1 MPKISKTICA
11 ALLVVLNYANA
22 TYTNL
27 LYGANSEV
35 YFVLYGT
42 SQLASATDRFIT
54 YYEGGSGLYQY
65 LFVIHKDPACSLTIT
80 LPSTTTVRTVLFSGR
95 DSYLFPGHIVSVGDT
110 EADKLDPNKR
120 CTWTNNTGAT
130 STSSTT
136 GLSAWLTC
144 NNLVGSKLFVTN
156 PTKEHVMIFEIMAF
170 TQFNVMPFV
179 YTITGATSTVR
190 STILKLK
197 NTEMNIQTGT
207 ASTCY
212 TSVIASASAC
222 TGTMNDP
229 CYPYAWFM
237 FEAVIPFSAILAI
250 PQIP

>member
-27 LYGANSEV
+27 LYGATSV
-35 YFVLYGT
+35 AFKDLFST
-42 SQLASATDRFIT
+42 SQLAYATDRFIT
-54 YYEGGSGLYQY
+54 YYEHGVEKMQY
-65 LFVIHKDPACSLTIT
+65 LFMIGYNPACSLTIT

-95 DSYLFPGHIVSVGDT
+95 DSFLFLGHIVSVGDT

-144 NNLVGSKLFVTN
+144 SNLVGSKLFVTN
-156 PTKEHVMIFEIMAF
+156 PT
-170 TQFNVMPFV
+170 
-179 YTITGATSTVR
+179 Y
-190 STILKLK
+190 
-197 NTEMNIQTGT
+197 
-207 ASTCY
+207 
-212 TSVIASASAC
+212 
-222 TGTMNDP
+222 
-229 CYPYAWFM
+229 
-237 FEAVIPFSAILAI
+237 
-250 PQIP
+250 